1 MAAIVA
7 ETTRGGITES
17 LQHGIVVA
25 VVAAGEVVAATGD
38 PEHVVFFRSSAK
50 PFQAIPVIESGAAD
64 AFGVTPAELA
74 LCCASHAGSP
84 MHQQQVSAF
93 LSKIGLLPSDLQ
105 CGCPLPADQPE
116 AARVVLGEV
125 PPSPLQC
132 DCSGKHTGMLATIV
146 HEGLT
151 LHDYLDP
158 GHPLQRRILG
168 LMAEVMRVP
177 QASIVLG
184 TDGCSL
190 PTFAAPMRAFATAY
204 AALASPDE
212 VPAAAGRKHAAA
224 LNRLRAAMAAHPEN
238 VSGEGSLVTD
248 LMAITDGRVVAK
260 TGAEGL
266 LCLAIPERGLGI
278 AIRMLDGTYRAH
290 AVVAVSALQQL
301 NILDAATRDAILER
315 DSPELR
321 NHNGRLVG
329 DIRPVFDLKGAAI
342 AA

>member
-1 MAAIVA
+1 MD
-7 ETTRGGITES
+7 E
-17 LQHGIVVA
+17 
-25 VVAAGEVVAATGD
+25 
-38 PEHVVFFRSSAK
+38 
-50 PFQAIPVIESGAAD
+50 
-64 AFGVTPAELA
+64 PA
-74 LCCASHAGSP
+74 
-84 MHQQQVSAF
+84 
-93 LSKIGLLPSDLQ
+93 
-105 CGCPLPADQPE
+105 

-146 HEGLT
+146 HGGLS

-177 QASIVLG
+177 QESIVLG

-190 PTFAAPMRAFATAY
+190 PTFAAPLRAFATAY
-204 AALASPDE
+204 AALAAPGRVPDG
-212 VPAAAGRKHAAA
+212 AGQEHAEA
-224 LNRLRAAMAAHPEN
+224 LDRLRVAMAAHPEN
-238 VSGEGSLVTD
+238 VSGAGHLVTD
-248 LMAITDGRVVAK
+248 LMDVTGGRVVAK

-266 LCLAIPERGLGI
+266 LCLAIPERELGI

-290 AVVAVSALQQL
+290 AVVAVSVLEQL
-301 NILDAATRDAILER
+301 DILDAATRDAILER

-329 DIRPVFDLKGAAI
+329 EIRPVFDLKGVAFAA
-342 AA
+342 